1 MILVRTLLLLFSLI
15 SSVVFAESF
24 VYITDTVELPMRSES
39 KIAKNPSN
47 IMRMLP
53 SGTKLEILST
63 TSGWTQVKFES
74 DIGWIISR
82 YLTNNEPAVVQL
94 KKLQRTHRANKLL
107 ITKQQSSINILEEE
121 IKKLKSSN
129 TKLSIQSSKSKSEKE
144 HIEEVYRDSLK
155 LEHLNEKLNTEAMQ
169 LKTEIQLLSNN
180 NTASRESSSRN
191 WFIVGAIIL
200 FLGILIGLIFPK
212 LTNQRRI

>member
-1 MILVRTLLLLFSLI
+1 
-15 SSVVFAESF
+15 
-24 VYITDTVELPMRSES
+24 MRSES

-200 FLGILIGLIFPK
+200 FFGILIGLIFPK